1 MVVTENSECGLND
14 ISNQITKAD
23 LNEELQARPRIT
35 VESESVGMWLSN
47 PHLKP
52 APEIDLSLRIV
63 LGQTPVCHQ
72 SSSLLDM
79 LFQFII
85 CVEH

>member
-1 MVVTENSECGLND
+1 MTENSECGLKD
-14 ISNQITKAD
+14 ISNQIIKAD
-23 LNEELQARPRIT
+23 LDEESQALPRKT

-47 PHLKP
+47 LHLKL
-52 APEIDLSLRIV
+52 APEVDLSLRIV
-63 LGQTPVCHQ
+63 LGQTPICHQ

>member
-1 MVVTENSECGLND
+1 MVVTENSECGLKD

-23 LNEELQARPRIT
+23 VNEESQACPRIT

-47 PHLKP
+47 LHLKP
-52 APEIDLSLRIV
+52 APEVDLSLTIV